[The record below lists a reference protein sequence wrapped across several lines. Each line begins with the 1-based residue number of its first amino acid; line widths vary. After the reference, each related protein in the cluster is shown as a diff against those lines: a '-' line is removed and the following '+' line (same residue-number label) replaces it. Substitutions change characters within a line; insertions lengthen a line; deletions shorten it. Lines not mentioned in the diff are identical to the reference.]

1 MDEPIVVGIDGTGR
15 SLRALMWAAND
26 AFLRELPLRIVHTL
40 PRYEGDFWVFP
51 PGRFQVAEE
60 HGREMVG
67 EAAALVRQSF
77 PDLEFSTDTPMS
89 SPAAALKDEA
99 EHAHSIVL
107 GAKGANVGNLLL
119 GSTALQVV
127 GHVRCPVVVVGHLS
141 SPHDRIAVG
150 TDGSQNAVPALA
162 YAFDEARLRGAELHV
177 VSGLGLPQGW
187 PTHLLRPLP
196 EDDAEVAA
204 RQQQIE
210 EQIARLRDRDW
221 RVKVTY
227 SIHRLDPLESLV
239 SASHQADLLVLG
251 SRGRGG
257 FHGLA
262 VGSTTHKMLHLA
274 SRAHQEIGGIL
285 CPMAVVHPEPA
296 PGGADSVA
304 QHDALRRSS
313 S

>member
-26 AFLRELPLRIVHTL
+26 AFLRELPLRIVHAL
-40 PRYEGDFWVFP
+40 PRYEGDFWLFP
-51 PGRFQVAEE
+51 PGRFEVAEE

-67 EAAALVRQSF
+67 ETVALVRQSF
-77 PDLEFSTDTPMS
+77 PDLQFSTDMPMG
-89 SPAAALKDEA
+89 SPAAALEDEA

-107 GAKGANVGNLLL
+107 GAKGADVGNLLL
-119 GSTALQVV
+119 GSTALQIV
-127 GHVRCPVVVVGHLS
+127 GHVPCPVVVVGHLS

-150 TDGSQNAVPALA
+150 TDGSQNSSAALA
-162 YAFDEARLRGAELHV
+162 YAFDEASLRGAELHV

-196 EDDAEVAA
+196 EDDDEVAA

-210 EQIARLRDRDW
+210 TQVKALRDKDW
-221 RVKVTY
+221 RVKVTF
-227 SIHRLDPLESLV
+227 SVHRLDPLESLV
-239 SASHQADLLVLG
+239 TASHHADLLVLG

-262 VGSTTHKMLHLA
+262 VGSTAHKMLHLA
-274 SRAHQEIGGIL
+274 SRAHQEVGGVL
-285 CPMAVVHPEPA
+285 CPMAVVHPEPTSGDA
-296 PGGADSVA
+296 ESDAKYDASHPG
-304 QHDALRRSS
+304 
-313 S
+313 